1 MVISKTISRPKFS
14 EKRFKNKSLHKNE
27 RKINQPYSMCGHDI
41 HLGLID
47 MNHEQCL
54 FCDEVLIDKK
64 EEKNQCCDQME
75 ICNTDDVLVCIKCY
89 AIEGYNPAS
98 EFFNFL

>member
-1 MVISKTISRPKFS
+1 MVISKTIARPKFS

-27 RKINQPYSMCGHDI
+27 RKINQPYSMCDHDI

-54 FCDEVLIDKK
+54 FVMK
-64 EEKNQCCDQME
+64 
-75 ICNTDDVLVCIKCY
+75 
-89 AIEGYNPAS
+89 
-98 EFFNFL
+98 F